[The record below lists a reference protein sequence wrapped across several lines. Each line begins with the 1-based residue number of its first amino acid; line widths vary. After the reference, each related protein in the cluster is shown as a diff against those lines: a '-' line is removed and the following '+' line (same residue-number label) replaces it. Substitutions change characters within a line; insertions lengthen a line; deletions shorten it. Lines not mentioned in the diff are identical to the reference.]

1 MQNKIYFSI
10 SKFDAIIDTVAGLG
24 ELEIYKKSP
33 NLAHIAP
40 IERRR
45 LSKGAR
51 FCVSLLKEH
60 ENLPV
65 VFSSKH
71 GEINRCFSLQ
81 QSLAAYEPL
90 SPASF
95 CISVHNAIPAQNA
108 IFSKNTAEI
117 SAISAN
123 LSLESGILN
132 AVMKFD
138 ENCDKVAVLSYF
150 EAVNNELMQ
159 NGDLIYAVLVEVEKG
174 ENFSIEISPNL
185 EPNSN
190 ENSINLTQN
199 SDFEFLLNLQNH
211 KKSWVV
217 KEPNLS
223 WKWVNE
229 TAI

>member
-1 MQNKIYFSI
+1 MLQNKFYFNI
-10 SKFDAIIDTVAGLG
+10 AKFDAIIDTAADLG
-24 ELEIYKKSP
+24 KLEIYKKSP

-51 FCVSLLKEH
+51 FCISLLKEC

-71 GEINRCFSLQ
+71 GEINRCFAMQ
-81 QSLAAYEPL
+81 KSLAAYEPL

-95 CISVHNAIPAQNA
+95 CVSVHNAIPAQNA
-108 IFSKNTAEI
+108 IFCKNTAEI

-123 LSLESGILN
+123 LSLENGILN

-150 EAVNNELMQ
+150 EAVNNELLK
-159 NGDLIYAVLVEVEKG
+159 NSDLIYAVLIIVEKG
-174 ENFSIEISPNL
+174 KNFSIEISPNL
-185 EPNSN
+185 EPNLA
-190 ENSINLTQN
+190 NLTQN
-199 SDFEFLLNLQNH
+199 SDFSFLSNLTKKQ
-211 KKSWVV
+211 KSWQSI
-217 KEPNLS
+217 EENII
-223 WKWVNE
+223 WKWCDE

>member
-1 MQNKIYFSI
+1 MLQNKFYFNI
-10 SKFDAIIDTVAGLG
+10 AKFDAIIDTVADLG

-71 GEINRCFSLQ
+71 GEINRCFFLQ
-81 QSLAAYEPL
+81 RSLATYEPL

-95 CISVHNAIPAQNA
+95 CVSVHNAIPAQNA
-108 IFSKNTAEI
+108 IFCKNTAEI

-123 LSLESGILN
+123 LSLENGILN
-132 AVMKFD
+132 AVMKFNKD
-138 ENCDKVAVLSYF
+138 CDKIAVLSYF
-150 EAVNNELMQ
+150 EAVNNELLK
-159 NGDLIYAVLVEVEKG
+159 NSDLIYAVLVVVEKG
-174 ENFSIEISPNL
+174 KNFSIEISPNL
-185 EPNSN
+185 ESN
-190 ENSINLTQN
+190 LVNLTQN
-199 SDFEFLLNLQNH
+199 SDFSFLSNLTKKQ
-211 KKSWVV
+211 KSWQSI
-217 KEPNLS
+217 EENLI
-223 WKWVNE
+223 WKWCDE

>member
-1 MQNKIYFSI
+1 MQNKIYFNI
-10 SKFDAIIDTVAGLG
+10 SKFDAIIDTARDLK

-33 NLAHIAP
+33 DLTHIAP

-51 FCVSLLKEH
+51 ICISLLREC

-65 VFSSKH
+65 VFSSTN
-71 GEINRCFSLQ
+71 GEINRCFALQ
-81 QSLAAYEPL
+81 SSLASFQPL

-95 CISVHNAIPAQNA
+95 CVSVHNAIPAQNA
-108 IFSKNTAEI
+108 IFAKNTAEI

-123 LSLESGILN
+123 LSLENGILN

-150 EAVNNELMQ
+150 ESINNDILSQ
-159 NGDLIYAVLVEVEKG
+159 DDLIYALLVVVEKG
-174 ENFSIEISPNL
+174 KDFSLEISPNL
-185 EPNSN
+185 TPNLA
-190 ENSINLTQN
+190 NLTQN
-199 SDFEFLLNLQNH
+199 SDTQFLSNLA
-211 KKSWVV
+211 KKQTSWQCVD
-217 KEPNLS
+217 KNLI
-223 WKWVNE
+223 WKWRNE